1 MTSRERL
8 LAMRE
13 GELPDRVP
21 RRAGFT
27 PDLRRKVEEA
37 AGTEDLEK
45 FFDMDSFFHVGLR
58 RPPDLPWPDYSV
70 YYPDLEDKGVINEI
84 GVARVS
90 GDFYHFTHIVS
101 PLRNA
106 ETLDEIEA
114 FPIDENEKWTE
125 AGMAEDVRRAHEE
138 GKIVAGSVTH
148 LYEEAW
154 QIRGLEQF
162 LEDLVL
168 RPDFAESILERLTRR
183 NVRRARAAAKAGAD
197 LLYTG
202 DDIAHQHGMIFSP
215 ELWRRFLKPRWA
227 RIYEAAKE
235 IKPDI
240 MIWYHSDGNVSEVLD
255 DLVEIGVEILNP
267 VQPECMDLLWVKR
280 RYGSRLVLDGT
291 MGTQTT
297 FPFGTPEEMESTVRE
312 RVEALGYDGRLM
324 LAPTHVLEPEVP
336 VENVFAFFRACDRHG
351 RLR

>member
-8 LAMRE
+8 LAIKE

-21 RRAGFT
+21 RRANFT
-27 PDLRRKVEEA
+27 PDLKRRVEEA
-37 AGTEDLEK
+37 AGTEDLEG
-45 FFDMDSFFHVGLR
+45 FFDMDSFFHISLR
-58 RPPDLPWPDYSV
+58 RPPDLPIPDYSA
-70 YYPDLEDKGVINEI
+70 YYPELEDKSVVNEM
-84 GVARVS
+84 GVARVP
-90 GDFYHFTHIVS
+90 GDYYHFTHIVS

-106 ETLDEIEA
+106 TTLEEIES
-114 FPIDENEKWTE
+114 FPIDENEGWSE
-125 AGMAEDVRRAHEE
+125 EGMAEEARRAQGE
-138 GKIVAGSVTH
+138 GRIVAGSVTH

-162 LEDLVL
+162 LEDMVL

-183 NVRRARAAAKAGAD
+183 NIRRAEAAARAGAD

-215 ELWRRFLKPRWA
+215 ELWRRFIKPRWA
-227 RIYEAAKE
+227 RIYKAAKR

-240 MIWYHSDGNVSEVLD
+240 MIWYHSDGDVSEVLD
-255 DLVEIGVEILNP
+255 ELVDIGVEILNP

-291 MGTQTT
+291 VGTQTT
-297 FPFGTPEEMESTVRE
+297 FPFGTPEDMERTVRE
-312 RVEALGYDGRLM
+312 RVETLGYDGRLM

-336 VENVFAFFRACDRHG
+336 VENVFAFFRACDRYG